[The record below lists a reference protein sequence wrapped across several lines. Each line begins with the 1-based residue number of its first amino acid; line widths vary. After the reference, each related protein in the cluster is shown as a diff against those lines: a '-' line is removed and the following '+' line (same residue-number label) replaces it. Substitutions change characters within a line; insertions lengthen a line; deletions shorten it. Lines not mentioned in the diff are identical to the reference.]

1 MIPDGKRA
9 FSLLQK
15 IGYIRTSGSPEELK
29 TAEILKAE
37 AESCG
42 VDAVIE
48 PFDVEDADIAAAS
61 LTVLAPYE
69 KTYEVTAYKCAKNTP
84 AEGLVADF
92 YYAENLSDA
101 DLAAAKGKIVLM
113 NGYLRLVPYQKLCDA
128 GVAGFIT
135 MSGSL
140 LDKEGEADLFTRGL
154 RDKLRTFGVLPGANI
169 AVADAF
175 EMVSKKAEKVR
186 LTLQNAPIT
195 RTSHNVIATISG
207 TKYPDEIISFGAH
220 FDSVPFST
228 GVYDN
233 GAGSVI

>member
-42 VDAVIE
+42 VAAVIE
-48 PFDVEDADIAAAS
+48 PFDVEDADIADAS

-69 KTYEVTAYKCAKNTP
+69 KTYEVTAYKFAKNTP

-154 RDKLRTFGVLPGANI
+154 CDKLRTFGVLPGANI

-175 EMVSKKAEKVR
+175 
-186 LTLQNAPIT
+186 
-195 RTSHNVIATISG
+195 
-207 TKYPDEIISFGAH
+207 
-220 FDSVPFST
+220 
-228 GVYDN
+228 
-233 GAGSVI
+233 